1 MSEVNPIEAMARAHW
16 QHGEEML
23 AWDDMPA
30 EMKALCCS
38 EMVAALTALSE
49 NITEEMVEA
58 GAAAGQ
64 WHETLWDDPKAV
76 QNEASNVFRAML
88 NQAMKETKL

>member
-38 EMVAALTALSE
+38 EMVAALTSLSE
-49 NITEEMVEA
+49 NITVEMGLA
-58 GAAAGQ
+58 GAAEVNKQMRGPGPGADY
-64 WHETLWDDPKAV
+64 HAAV
-76 QNEASNVFRAML
+76 DAFRAML
-88 NQAMKETKL
+88 DQAMKEHER